1 MSIVFAILGPGFVG
15 FKPTYGLI
23 SRNGVLQTSYNLD
36 QVGVF
41 GKTISDVALL
51 SKVLFARDDADETT
65 TNINFLNKKIKIKKS
80 KFVFYKTKR
89 WRNVDSIS
97 KKSFNKFILNNKKIL
112 KVETAPKYFEDMI
125 DCHTIIYETE
135 MAQNFHHYYKTSK
148 GKLSIEIKRAIINGL
163 KHSAKDYALALDAMR
178 TYSKNLDSI
187 FERFDAIITP
197 SSCGIADKGFKTTG
211 SPEFNKIWSLAH
223 VPCISLPILKGEKNL
238 PLGVQ
243 IIGKQFEDLSMLN
256 HAKIF
261 NN

>member
-1 MSIVFAILGPGFVG
+1 
-15 FKPTYGLI
+15 
-23 SRNGVLQTSYNLD
+23 
-36 QVGVF
+36 
-41 GKTISDVALL
+41 
-51 SKVLFARDDADETT
+51 
-65 TNINFLNKKIKIKKS
+65 
-80 KFVFYKTKR
+80 
-89 WRNVDSIS
+89 
-97 KKSFNKFILNNKKIL
+97 
-112 KVETAPKYFEDMI
+112 MI

-135 MAQNFHHYYKTSK
+135 MAQNFPLYYKNFK
-148 GKLSIEIKRAIINGL
+148 KKLSKEIKKAIINGL

-211 SPEFNKIWSLAH
+211 SPEFNKIWSYLHMSMHFTANF
-223 VPCISLPILKGEKNL
+223 KRRKKM

>member
-1 MSIVFAILGPGFVG
+1 
-15 FKPTYGLI
+15 
-23 SRNGVLQTSYNLD
+23 
-36 QVGVF
+36 
-41 GKTISDVALL
+41 
-51 SKVLFARDDADETT
+51 
-65 TNINFLNKKIKIKKS
+65 
-80 KFVFYKTKR
+80 
-89 WRNVDSIS
+89 
-97 KKSFNKFILNNKKIL
+97 
-112 KVETAPKYFEDMI
+112 MI

-261 NN
+261 NNS

>member
-1 MSIVFAILGPGFVG
+1 MCI
-15 FKPTYGLI
+15 
-23 SRNGVLQTSYNLD
+23 
-36 QVGVF
+36 
-41 GKTISDVALL
+41 
-51 SKVLFARDDADETT
+51 RDS
-65 TNINFLNKKIKIKKS
+65 KKI
-80 KFVFYKTKR
+80 V
-89 WRNVDSIS
+89 
-97 KKSFNKFILNNKKIL
+97 

-148 GKLSIEIKRAIINGL
+148 GKLSIEIKKAIINGL